1 MLAAC
6 TIPSNPIHM
15 EGAPKGAESAKRSS
29 GASWSCSHL
38 ACRFAW
44 QQPLDSQLNT
54 FVQQLEE
61 IEPILKLRLGTI
73 MLILGGGGVRG
84 CLLPQRRQIA
94 AALTEHAHRIWRQ

>member
-1 MLAAC
+1 MLAAY
-6 TIPSNPIHM
+6 TIPSSPIHM
-15 EGAPKGAESAKRSS
+15 EGAEGAKRSS

-38 ACRFAW
+38 ACRFAR

-54 FVQQLEE
+54 FLQQLEE
-61 IEPILKLRLGTI
+61 IEPMLKLRLGTI